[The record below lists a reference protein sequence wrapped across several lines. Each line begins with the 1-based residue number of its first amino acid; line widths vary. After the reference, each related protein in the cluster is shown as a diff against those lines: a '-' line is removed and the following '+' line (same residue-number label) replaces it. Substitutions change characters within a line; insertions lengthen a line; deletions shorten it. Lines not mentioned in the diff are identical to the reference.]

1 MFEPKVIMIINETF
15 ILYNVCF
22 KKSRK
27 GEIFMTIGER
37 VKAVRKNK
45 ALTQTEL
52 GNLIMTSHSYI
63 SRVENG
69 FELPTA
75 RWIKLVSLALNVNF
89 NWLMYGNTEGNKNVD
104 NSKASSGTA

>member
-1 MFEPKVIMIINETF
+1 
-15 ILYNVCF
+15 
-22 KKSRK
+22 
-27 GEIFMTIGER
+27 MTIGER

-52 GNLIMTSHSYI
+52 GDMTMTSHGYI

-69 FELPTA
+69 FEKPSA
-75 RWIKLVSLALNVNF
+75 RWIKLVSLVLNINF

-104 NSKASSGTA
+104 NSKASSGAA

>member
-1 MFEPKVIMIINETF
+1 
-15 ILYNVCF
+15 
-22 KKSRK
+22 
-27 GEIFMTIGER
+27 MTIGER
-37 VKAVRKNK
+37 VKTVRRNK

-75 RWIKLVSLALNVNF
+75 RWIKLVSLVLDVNF
-89 NWLMYGNTEGNKNVD
+89 NWLMYGNTEGKENVD
-104 NSKASSGTA
+104 INKTCR